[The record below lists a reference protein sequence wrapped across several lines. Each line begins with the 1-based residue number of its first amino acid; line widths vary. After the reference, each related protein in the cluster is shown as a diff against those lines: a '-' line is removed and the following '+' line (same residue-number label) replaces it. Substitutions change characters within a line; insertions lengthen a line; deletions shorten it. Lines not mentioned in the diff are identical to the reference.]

1 MQPETPP
8 VQRTPRRVRYAF
20 VDGVLMIVLG
30 LASLGIAFP
39 TGDLAGSVS
48 PTCLVACVLLM
59 FAGVSTVRGARRY
72 TAGEH
77 RRGIR
82 DLIIAQVVILVAVL
96 CYCALRFTLLPPFD
110 PEIVKL
116 VRPQLPDFS
125 DAEIT
130 ELLRTGSHLLYSLL
144 AILTVLYQG
153 LLIIGYARL
162 RRTAAT

>member
-1 MQPETPP
+1 MQPETST
-8 VQRTPRRVRYAF
+8 VQRIPRRVRYAF

-30 LASLGIAFP
+30 LASLAVAFP
-39 TGDLAGSVS
+39 MGGSSGSVS
-48 PTCLVACVLLM
+48 PTCLVAFVLLIL
-59 FAGVSTVRGARRY
+59 AGAFTVRGARRY

-77 RRGIR
+77 RRGVR
-82 DLIIAQVVILVAVL
+82 DLIVAQVVILAAVL

-110 PEIVKL
+110 PELVKL

-153 LLIIGYARL
+153 LLIVGYARL
-162 RRTAAT
+162 RRTSTT